1 MTEFTDLSAA
11 WLVAKEEERSA
22 IERRKEIEDKLIMC
36 LSIDDTKDGTSS
48 YDIDGFKVKVTCRI
62 IRSVDSE
69 LLQEI
74 AAENGL
80 TDHLSTLF
88 RWKPEI
94 NLKLWKASDPSI
106 TGPLL
111 GAITSKP
118 GRPSFSITVEE

>member
-36 LSIDDTKDGTSS
+36 LSIDDTQDGTSS
-48 YDIDGFKVKVTCRI
+48 YDIDGFKVKVTSRI
-62 IRSVDSE
+62 TRSVDSE

-94 NLKLWKASDPSI
+94 NLRLWKASDPSI